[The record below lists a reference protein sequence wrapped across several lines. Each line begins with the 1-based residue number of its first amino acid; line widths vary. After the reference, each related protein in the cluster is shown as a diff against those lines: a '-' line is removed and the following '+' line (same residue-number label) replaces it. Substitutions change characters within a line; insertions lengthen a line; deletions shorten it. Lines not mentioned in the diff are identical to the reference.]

1 MRLFM
6 LVVAAALALAGA
18 ARGAEVQVTTL
29 HPSADVSLP
38 FWCDWGYDWDE
49 RCYRDDGVRLA
60 VGGERDKVW
69 RSALRFSTTA
79 IPVGATVLT
88 AELSLW
94 YDGTCIA
101 PRKTS
106 RPCDGRGFAFGV
118 HPIFTPRWF
127 AEREVEPGPQVGLA
141 SLAASAPA
149 QWVVWDVTD
158 LVADWASGGLSN
170 YGLLLKLVDGQ
181 EDYGSSGP
189 LFPSS
194 IYADASLRPKL
205 TVWYFPP

>member
-1 MRLFM
+1 MAFS
-6 LVVAAALALAGA
+6 AALLDHG
-18 ARGAEVQVTTL
+18 
-29 HPSADVSLP
+29 D
-38 FWCDWGYDWDE
+38 
-49 RCYRDDGVRLA
+49 
-60 VGGERDKVW
+60 
-69 RSALRFSTTA
+69 
-79 IPVGATVLT
+79 
-88 AELSLW
+88 
-94 YDGTCIA
+94 
-101 PRKTS
+101 S
-106 RPCDGRGFAFGV
+106 RR
-118 HPIFTPRWF
+118 
-127 AEREVEPGPQVGLA
+127 
-141 SLAASAPA
+141 